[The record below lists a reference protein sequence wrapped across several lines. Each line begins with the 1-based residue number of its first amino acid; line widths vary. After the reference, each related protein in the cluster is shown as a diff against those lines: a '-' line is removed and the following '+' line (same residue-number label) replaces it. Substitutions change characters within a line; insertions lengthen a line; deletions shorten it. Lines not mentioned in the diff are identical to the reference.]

1 MRSVHYVKWWIVGC
15 GVFGKPL
22 VIQPV
27 EGLRSTSWMAL
38 SYVANISAPV
48 VWCSGFKPVADE
60 IPSGPIAPSGRGSH
74 GEVKLVFPLKR
85 ITYVSRNHDSLAQK
99 VESNHS
105 DSHYLWVG
113 SPHSRPL
120 ALIWAPLEVGC
131 LDNLKG
137 NHSPLN
143 RIICVQSHHDSLAQ
157 KVESNHSDTH
167 QLRVG
172 SPHTRPLTLIWA
184 TSGVC
189 YLVFIL
195 TVLKQILK
203 VVD

>member
-1 MRSVHYVKWWIVGC
+1 MKSPTMSPTYTVELLLNYQEVSPFAVD
-15 GVFGKPL
+15 
-22 VIQPV
+22 VITGNNV
-27 EGLRSTSWMAL
+27 
-38 SYVANISAPV
+38 
-48 VWCSGFKPVADE
+48 
-60 IPSGPIAPSGRGSH
+60 
-74 GEVKLVFPLKR
+74 
-85 ITYVSRNHDSLAQK
+85 
-99 VESNHS
+99 
-105 DSHYLWVG
+105 
-113 SPHSRPL
+113 
-120 ALIWAPLEVGC
+120 IWSEKYKKAPLPARGVPWVS
-131 LDNLKG
+131 LMDNLKG